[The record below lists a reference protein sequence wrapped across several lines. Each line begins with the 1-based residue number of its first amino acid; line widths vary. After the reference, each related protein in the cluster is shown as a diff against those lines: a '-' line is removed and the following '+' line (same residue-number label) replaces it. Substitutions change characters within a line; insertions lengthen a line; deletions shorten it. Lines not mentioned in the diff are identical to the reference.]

1 MYVLVPKRVGSRKV
15 TRCRGIKERPT
26 FCADNEEICPSIDLD
41 PRKGHV
47 FLLFSF
53 YSRFEK
59 KRRNELHER
68 SSCNVRCIQHAPWQE
83 ILNNCRIEAIV
94 ELSHKIVFTP
104 NDGPATNIPF
114 ENQASS
120 LATVLPVHEACRVEA
135 TFQGGR
141 IEEEKNVF
149 SNVERRVNLGTTTA
163 LTLRADIRKSKVP
176 RLRFCVKWSSPRFT
190 CARQTINAEPLLR
203 LAGRGGECNTGSV
216 RRLATS
222 AGRSVWKIACSAS
235 LAARH
240 PANDQPMAH
249 GSERNLDS
257 SPGLGCARCRGASRA
272 CSDGP
277 SPR

>member
-104 NDGPATNIPF
+104 NDGPATNIPL
-114 ENQASS
+114 ENPAPPRC
-120 LATVLPVHEACRVEA
+120 VLPVHEAGWVEA
-135 TFQGGR
+135 TFYCGR
-141 IEEEKNVF
+141 IEE
-149 SNVERRVNLGTTTA
+149 RRENLTMYS
-163 LTLRADIRKSKVP
+163 SK
-176 RLRFCVKWSSPRFT
+176 K
-190 CARQTINAEPLLR
+190 E
-203 LAGRGGECNTGSV
+203 GS
-216 RRLATS
+216 
-222 AGRSVWKIACSAS
+222 K
-235 LAARH
+235 
-240 PANDQPMAH
+240 
-249 GSERNLDS
+249 
-257 SPGLGCARCRGASRA
+257 
-272 CSDGP
+272 
-277 SPR
+277 